1 MPEVQGVVEDIV
13 FQNEENGYAIAHIA
27 GNNERTTIVG
37 VIPFLT
43 EGQNLKL
50 QGQWVVHAQFGKQFK
65 VENFEEILPNTITGI
80 EKYLASGVISGI
92 GPVTA
97 RKIVEKFGEK
107 TLEILDN
114 NIDRL
119 QEIEGIGDKK
129 IDVIKESYGT
139 QMEVKN
145 IMIFL
150 QTYGV
155 SPNQCVKIYK
165 RFGAASIEA
174 VKQNPYVLTEQISG
188 IGFKTADK
196 IARSLGVE
204 PNSHFRIGSGI
215 NYIINEFCAMGNTY
229 MPLGQLLKQG
239 KSILGVT
246 DEEIERVLYDNTVEG
261 KLKVEVI
268 ENEKCIF
275 TMPFYY
281 CELGV
286 TKKIITLTFSDYQ
299 PINTDVSFEIKQFE
313 RENNIQFAD
322 SQIEAITGAVE
333 NGIEVITGGPG
344 TGKTTIINC
353 ITGIFEKAGMRVFMA
368 APTGRAAKRMSE
380 ATGRE
385 AKTIHRLLELGFS
398 EDESEE
404 FIKDEASPLECDVV
418 IIDEASMIDIML
430 MNSLLKAIAMGTRII
445 IVGDVD
451 QLPSVGPGNVLK
463 DIIESKCVKV
473 VRLKHI
479 FRQAK
484 ESMIIVNAHKIN
496 NGEMPLLNEKNKDF
510 YFIRSEDPNE
520 TLNTVIELINK
531 RLPKFNDNW
540 NKAQHIQILSPMRKG
555 NLGVLNLNKK
565 LQETLNPTHPGKSEK
580 EYRELIFRVGD
591 KVMQIKNNYT
601 MKWSRISGEGESEGV
616 GVFNGDVGY
625 IERIDEGS
633 DHITV
638 VFDEERRVVYENTF
652 LDELDLAYAITIH
665 KSQGSE
671 FPVVI
676 MPAFMGAPLLMNKN
690 LLYTGITRAKQMVV
704 LVGSIKAVQ
713 FMISNNRSFERYS
726 ALRWRISDIIDSDVF
741 EKELEVKKE
750 EGSIEVLGNDNI

>member
-1 MPEVQGVVEDIV
+1 MPEIQGVVDDIV
-13 FQNEENGYAIAHIA
+13 FQNEENGFVIAHIVD
-27 GNNERTTIVG
+27 NEGRTTIKG
-37 VIPFLT
+37 YIPNIT
-43 EGQNLKL
+43 EGQNFKL
-50 QGQWVVHAQFGKQFK
+50 QGSWDVHPQFGKQFN
-65 VENFEEILPNTITGI
+65 VENYQEILPNTISGI
-80 EKYLASGVISGI
+80 EKYLSSGVISGI

-97 RKIVEKFGEK
+97 KKIVEKFGEK

-119 QEIEGIGDKK
+119 KEIEGIGEKK
-129 IDVIKESYGT
+129 IDVIQESYLR
-139 QMEVKN
+139 QKEVKN

-155 SPNQCVKIYK
+155 TPNQCVKIYK

-174 VKQNPYVLTEQISG
+174 VKQNPYILTEEISG

-204 PNSHFRIGSGI
+204 LNSQFRIGSGI
-215 NYIINEFCAMGNTY
+215 NYIINEFCSLGNTY
-229 MPLGQLLKQG
+229 MPLEQLLKEG
-239 KSILGVT
+239 KGILGVSE
-246 DEEIERVLYDNTVEG
+246 EEIEKAMYDSTLEG
-261 KLKVEVI
+261 KIRVELI
-268 ENEKCIF
+268 NDEKCVF
-275 TMPFYY
+275 TLPFYY

-286 TKKIITLTFSDYQ
+286 TKKIITLSFTDYQ
-299 PINTDVSFEIKQFE
+299 PINTDVEFEIKQFE
-313 RENNIQFAD
+313 SENNITFAD
-322 SQIEAITGAVE
+322 SQVEAIKGAVE

-353 ITGIFEKAGMRVFMA
+353 ITGIFEKAGMKVFMA

-385 AKTIHRLLELGFS
+385 SKTIHRLLELGFNDDDS
-398 EDESEE
+398 TEFIRDES
-404 FIKDEASPLECDVV
+404 SPLECDVV

-430 MNSLLKAIAMGTRII
+430 MNSLLKAVAVGTRVI

-451 QLPSVGPGNVLK
+451 QLPSVGPGNVLR

-496 NGEMPLLNEKNKDF
+496 NGDMPILNEKNKDF
-510 YFIRSEDPNE
+510 YFIRSEDSNE
-520 TLNTVIELINK
+520 ILNTIIDLINK

-555 NLGVLNLNKK
+555 NLGVLNLNKR
-565 LQETLNPTHPGKSEK
+565 LQEILNPKHHQKGEK
-580 EYRELIFRVGD
+580 EFRDLIFRVGD

-601 MKWSRISGEGESEGV
+601 IKWIRVSGMGESEGI
-616 GVFNGDVGY
+616 GVYNGDVGY
-625 IERIDEGS
+625 IESIDEEN
-633 DHITV
+633 DTITV
-638 VFDEERRVVYENTF
+638 LFDEERRVIYENTF

-676 MPAFMGAPLLMNKN
+676 MPAFMGPPLLMNKN

-713 FMISNNRSFERYS
+713 FMINNNRSFERYS
-726 ALRWRISDIIDSDVF
+726 ALKWRISDIIDSDIF
-741 EKELEVKKE
+741 KNEIINSDE
-750 EGSIEVLGNDNI
+750 